1 MHEFLTN
8 LVRGKPGQGAGRAGL
23 LCLLDDRKPSVVV
36 RALDRTAIARLA
48 AASAHVLRRAEI
60 RPGDRVVVAL
70 GTGPSFVGWVLGA
83 MWVGAVPVPVP
94 PLVRGAGPGTER
106 FARVLSD
113 CTPRAVIGDDAA
125 LAAATGSGALA
136 IPAAHAEAIPT
147 DPDLGE
153 PSGNRSND
161 DGAFVQYTAGSTR
174 SPKGVVVTFANLE
187 ANLEAIGRAVLVSP
201 RDRIVSWLPLHH
213 DMGLVGALFFAL
225 HFDVPLF
232 LFSPVGFA
240 LRPVGWLEAISAHR
254 ATLSPAPHFA
264 YSICAYKLREEALA
278 GLDLSS
284 WRLALDG
291 AEPIRAEN
299 ARAFMA
305 RFGRYGFAPDAYHPV
320 YGLAEA
326 TLAVAM
332 PRIGEGLRTER
343 ISRSALGRNAA
354 EASTDED
361 DAVDVVAVGRA
372 LEGLSIEIRSP
383 EGVVLPDRALGE
395 IVVQGSSVTPRYV
408 GEPSPDRDLLFTGDL
423 GFLHDGVLYV
433 ADRLKD
439 IIIQAGTN
447 VYPGELEAAASDVP
461 GVRKGRVVAFGVA
474 RPTQGTEDVVV
485 AAETHRRL
493 GRRALAAR
501 IRASVQQRT
510 GIVLR
515 DVVLLDPGTLP
526 LTTSGKLMR
535 SRVRER
541 FLANQLQPRGI
552 RRWIA
557 RARRR
562 LLKVG
567 IVKG

>member
-1 MHEFLTN
+1 MQDFLTK
-8 LVRGKPGQGAGRAGL
+8 LMRPRAGRAVL
-23 LCLLDDRKPSVVV
+23 HFLDDRKPALIVQ
-36 RALDRTAIARLA
+36 ALDRDAIVRFA
-48 AASAHVLRRAEI
+48 AASGQVLMRAEI

-70 GTGPSFVGWVLGA
+70 GTGPAFVGWLLGA

-94 PLVRGAGPGTER
+94 PPMRGSEPGTER
-106 FARVLSD
+106 FGRVLSD
-113 CTPRAVIGDDAA
+113 CTPRAVIGDDSA
-125 LAAATGSGALA
+125 LAAARATSSALR
-136 IPAAHAEAIPT
+136 IPAAHAEGIAELPERRSS
-147 DPDLGE
+147 PNGE
-153 PSGNRSND
+153 
-161 DGAFVQYTAGSTR
+161 AFVQYTAGSTR

-187 ANLEAIGRAVLVSP
+187 ANLDAIGGAVRVSSN
-201 RDRIVSWLPLHH
+201 DRIVSWLPLHH

-225 HFDVPLF
+225 HFDVPLY
-232 LFSPVGFA
+232 LFSPFGFV

-264 YSICAYKLREEALA
+264 YSICAYKLREETLT

-305 RFGRYGFAPDAYHPV
+305 RFAPYGFSPEAYHPV

-343 ISRSALGRNAA
+343 ISRSALGRNVAA
-354 EASTDED
+354 AASTDED

-372 LEGLSIEIRSP
+372 LEGLSIEIHSAD
-383 EGVVLPDRALGE
+383 GAILPDRALGE
-395 IVVQGSSVTPRYV
+395 ICVRGSSVTPRYL
-408 GEPSPDRDLLFTGDL
+408 GDAGLDRDLLRTGDI

-447 VYPGELEAAASDVP
+447 VYPGELEAAAGDVP

-485 AAETHRRL
+485 AAEVHRAI
-493 GRRALAAR
+493 GRGALAAR
-501 IRASVQQRT
+501 IRASVQRQT

-541 FLANQLQPRGI
+541 FLANQLQPRGL
-552 RRWIA
+552 RRWMA

-567 IVKG
+567 IVNS